1 MSSSTSSVRVPPLRL
16 RVIIV
21 PRAAAAAERLLYG
34 RACAAC
40 ICGSQGAP
48 SAAAADPLQCAA
60 AADNSRESHPLSQTD
75 DSSSNSAPVTT
86 EVVIVGAGPCGLFQV
101 FELGLLG
108 IGAHVVDSLRHP
120 GGQCAELYPDKPIY
134 DIPALPVCGAQ
145 ELVDR
150 LLQQIKPFK
159 APLHL
164 GHEVVEFMQRVD
176 GRFHLATAG
185 GVRFDAGAVV
195 IAAGLGSFQPRRIGL
210 EGAEAFEG
218 GAIQYRVRNAA
229 ELAGKHLVLFGGGDS
244 ALDWTLELLPRAAS
258 LALVHRRSEFRAAPA
273 SVARMRALAEAGR
286 MRYCEAVP
294 QSLIVEGGTLRG
306 VNIRA
311 ADGAITAL
319 NADQLLVFFG
329 LHPKLGPIA
338 EWGLA
343 LEKKALKVDPEKFQ
357 TSVPGVFAVGDINTY
372 PGKKKL
378 ILSGFHEAA
387 LAAFAIQHH
396 LYPQKKQFLQYTTTS
411 PVMHQRLG
419 VPD

>member
-1 MSSSTSSVRVPPLRL
+1 LTDTPSN
-16 RVIIV
+16 
-21 PRAAAAAERLLYG
+21 AAGEA
-34 RACAAC
+34 
-40 ICGSQGAP
+40 I
-48 SAAAADPLQCAA
+48 
-60 AADNSRESHPLSQTD
+60 N
-75 DSSSNSAPVTT
+75 T
-86 EVVIVGAGPCGLFQV
+86 EVVIIGAGPCGLFQV

-108 IGAHVVDSLRHP
+108 IAAHVVDSLPHP

-150 LLQQIKPFK
+150 LLEQIKPFK

-164 GHEVVEFMQRVD
+164 GHEVTEFARAQN
-176 GRFHLATAG
+176 GRFHVATAG
-185 GVRFDAGAVV
+185 GARFDAGAVV
-195 IAAGLGSFQPRRIGL
+195 IAAGLGSFQPRRIGI
-210 EGAEAFEG
+210 EGAEPFEG
-218 GAIQYRVRNAA
+218 GAIQYRIKNAA
-229 ELAGKHLVLFGGGDS
+229 ALAGKRLVVFGGGDS
-244 ALDWTLELLPRAAS
+244 ALDWTLELAAKAAS
-258 LALVHRRSEFRAAPA
+258 LDLVHRRAEFRAAPA
-273 SVARMRALAEAGR
+273 SVARMRELVAAGR
-286 MRYCEAVP
+286 MRLFEALP
-294 QSLIVEGGTLRG
+294 HSLLIEGAALRG

-311 ADGAITAL
+311 PDGSVQPLA
-319 NADQLLVFFG
+319 ADQLLVFFG

-338 EWGLA
+338 DWGLA

-357 TSVPGVFAVGDINTY
+357 TSLPGVFAVGDINTY

>member
-1 MSSSTSSVRVPPLRL
+1 MNHADPATRADAPITTET
-16 RVIIV
+16 VII
-21 PRAAAAAERLLYG
+21 
-34 RACAAC
+34 
-40 ICGSQGAP
+40 
-48 SAAAADPLQCAA
+48 
-60 AADNSRESHPLSQTD
+60 
-75 DSSSNSAPVTT
+75 
-86 EVVIVGAGPCGLFQV
+86 GAGPCGLFQV

-108 IGAHVVDSLRHP
+108 IGAHVVDSLQHP

-159 APLHL
+159 AQLHL
-164 GHEVVEFMQRVD
+164 GHEVTEFARRED
-176 GRFHLATAG
+176 GRFHVATAG

-195 IAAGLGSFQPRRIGL
+195 IAAGLGSFQPRRIGID
-210 EGAEAFEG
+210 GVEAFEG
-218 GAIQYRVRNAA
+218 SAIQYRVRNAA
-229 ELAGKHLVLFGGGDS
+229 ALAGRHLVIFGGGDS
-244 ALDWTLELLPRAAS
+244 ALDWTLELLDRAAS
-258 LALVHRRSEFRAAPA
+258 LTLVHRRREFRAAPA
-273 SVARMRALAEAGR
+273 SVARMREAVAAGR
-286 MRYCEAVP
+286 MRCFEALP
-294 QSLIVEGGTLRG
+294 HSLIVEGETLRG

-311 ADGAITAL
+311 PDGAVTPLA
-319 NADQLLVFFG
+319 AEQLLVFFG

-343 LEKKALKVDPEKFQ
+343 LEKKALKVDTEKFQ
-357 TSVPGVFAVGDINTY
+357 TSIPGVFAVGDINTY

>member
-1 MSSSTSSVRVPPLRL
+1 LNHSTAPDGAAAIVTEC
-16 RVIIV
+16 VII
-21 PRAAAAAERLLYG
+21 
-34 RACAAC
+34 
-40 ICGSQGAP
+40 
-48 SAAAADPLQCAA
+48 
-60 AADNSRESHPLSQTD
+60 
-75 DSSSNSAPVTT
+75 
-86 EVVIVGAGPCGLFQV
+86 GAGPCGLFQV

-108 IGAHVVDSLRHP
+108 IAAHVVDSLAHP

-159 APLHL
+159 AQLHL
-164 GHEVVEFMQRVD
+164 GHEVIEFARRED
-176 GRFHLATAG
+176 GRFHLRTAG
-185 GVRFDAGAVV
+185 GVRFDAGTVV
-195 IAAGLGSFQPRRIGL
+195 IAAGVGSFQPRRLGV

-218 GAIQYRVRNAA
+218 GAIQYRVKNAA
-229 ELAGKHLVLFGGGDS
+229 ALAGKHLVIFGGGDS

-258 LALVHRRSEFRAAPA
+258 LTLVHRRREFRAAPA
-273 SVARMRALAEAGR
+273 SVARMQEQVAAGR
-286 MRYCEAVP
+286 MRCFEALP
-294 QSLIVEGGTLRG
+294 QSLQLSGGRLSG
-306 VNIRA
+306 VNIRTP
-311 ADGAITAL
+311 DGALQAL
-319 NADQLLVFFG
+319 PAEQLLVFFG

-338 EWGLA
+338 EWGMA
-343 LEKKALKVDPEKFQ
+343 LEKRALKVDTEKFQ

-419 VPD
+419 LPD

>member
-1 MSSSTSSVRVPPLRL
+1 MPSRVRHAKARNL
-16 RVIIV
+16 
-21 PRAAAAAERLLYG
+21 
-34 RACAAC
+34 
-40 ICGSQGAP
+40 
-48 SAAAADPLQCAA
+48 
-60 AADNSRESHPLSQTD
+60 SHPI
-75 DSSSNSAPVTT
+75 VTNGPPIST

-108 IGAHVVDSLRHP
+108 IGAHVVDSLAHP

-150 LLQQIKPFK
+150 LLQQIRPFK
-159 APLHL
+159 AQLHL
-164 GHEVVEFMQRVD
+164 GQEVTEFARRPD
-176 GRFHLATAG
+176 GRFHLRTAAG
-185 GVRFDAGAVV
+185 TTFDAGAVV
-195 IAAGLGSFQPRRIGL
+195 IAAGLGSFQPRRIGI

-218 GAIQYRVRNAA
+218 AAIQYRVKNAA
-229 ELAGKHLVLFGGGDS
+229 ELAGKRLVVFGGGDS

-258 LALVHRRSEFRAAPA
+258 LDLVHRRPEFRAAPA
-273 SVARMRALAEAGR
+273 SVAKMREQVAAGR
-286 MRYCEAVP
+286 MRCFEALPHALCVADG
-294 QSLIVEGGTLRG
+294 VLRG
-306 VNIRA
+306 VKVRSP
-311 ADGAITAL
+311 DGSVRELEAER
-319 NADQLLVFFG
+319 LLVFFG

-343 LEKKALKVDPEKFQ
+343 LEKRALQVDTEKFQ
-357 TSVPGVFAVGDINTY
+357 TSLPGVFAVGDINTY